1 MKKVIAMVKFKPTRK
16 MQFRRRHEGKT
27 DYQQRLQLLRSGKPR
42 LVVRKGLKY
51 IRVQVLT
58 FDPKGDRTAASA
70 ISQTLK
76 KLGWAFA
83 CDNLPAAYLTGYMLG
98 KFAKAK
104 GVHEAVLDVGLCPST
119 KGSHLYAAAKGA
131 IDAGIEVK
139 VDESM
144 FPDEKRMR
152 GEHIAAYDARS
163 KDMPKKFDEVKAKVD
178 KYGGKEK

>member
-1 MKKVIAMVKFKPTRK
+1 MVKFKPTRK
-16 MQFRRRHEGKT
+16 MQFRRRREGQT
-27 DYQQRLQLLRSGKPR
+27 DYKSRLQLLRSGKPR

-51 IRVQVLT
+51 IRCQLVT
-58 FDPKGDRTAASA
+58 FDPKGDRAVASA
-70 ISQTLK
+70 ISQALK

-104 GVHEAVLDVGLCPST
+104 GISEAVLDTGLYPST
-119 KGSHLYAAAKGA
+119 KGSRMYAAAKGA
-131 IDAGIEVK
+131 IDAGLKVP

-152 GEHIAAYDARS
+152 GEHIAALDARS
-163 KDMPKKFDEVKAKVD
+163 NDMPKKFDEMKAKVD